1 MEGHVKSH
9 VFHRARNKFSRS
21 ENFLFFFQAE
31 KIFNFGGKSAK
42 VKIASPRVNMI
53 DRRLEE
59 AF

>member
-1 MEGHVKSH
+1 MEGHVESH
-9 VFHRARNKFSRS
+9 VFHRSRNKLSRS

-31 KIFNFGGKSAK
+31 KIFSFGGKSQK
-42 VKIASPRVNMI
+42 SPRVNMI